1 MVDLDRR
8 EKIKKALL
16 GVGVVGAGLMAAN
29 GVDARRL
36 IGRKSE
42 ADRFD
47 RAGLKRRMTHLH
59 LQIRK
64 LRQQQ
69 REIGRRQNSG

>member
-1 MVDLDRR
+1 MVDLERR
-8 EKIKKALL
+8 ETIKKALL
-16 GVGVVGAGLMAAN
+16 GVGAVGAGLMAIN

-47 RAGLKRRMTHLH
+47 RAGLKRRMFQLH
-59 LQIRK
+59 TQIRK

-69 REIGRRQNSG
+69 REIGRK